1 MDLAEAAKPVAT
13 APDPSTRIAEPS
25 AAQPFTSAPSV
36 MPSGPS
42 HQVPIPTA
50 SASGFE
56 LQAEPDVKPDA
67 AEATLLE
74 YMPDVPTSP
83 AQTVS
88 SHAPKEFPWQPVSKR
103 SLESVE
109 SAPRPIAEAAEKVE
123 PDLATTRKVAPVPTA
138 GAAAAPARA
147 KEVADPEIVPFESK
161 PIWPARP
168 EADFEI
174 NSTSGRSRTEA
185 PVFSVFSSLSG
196 IEAQQESGSGGATR
210 KFVF

>member
-1 MDLAEAAKPVAT
+1 
-13 APDPSTRIAEPS
+13 
-25 AAQPFTSAPSV
+25 

-88 SHAPKEFPWQPVSKR
+88 SHAPKEFPWQPISKHG
-103 SLESVE
+103 LESVA
-109 SAPRPIAEAAEKVE
+109 SALPSLAEATRRAE
-123 PDLATTRKVAPVPTA
+123 PQSDTTSKVAPVVSDWGSDRKST
-138 GAAAAPARA
+138 RL
-147 KEVADPEIVPFESK
+147 
-161 PIWPARP
+161 
-168 EADFEI
+168 
-174 NSTSGRSRTEA
+174 NSSHGYISYA
-185 PVFSVFSSLSG
+185 VFCLKKKK
-196 IEAQQESGSGGATR
+196 R
-210 KFVF
+210 